1 MNKHINMAS
10 RHNGAKSRIKKT
22 ETKNAQNVE
31 TNLAQP
37 NGSQP
42 APTNSQAQSA
52 PINNHGLP
60 NQGPGMPQIQPS
72 PQLQFSPQMQAS
84 IRLPRNGTQY
94 KILIY
99 CRVSKDDAKTGSHTL
114 ETQIVRAVEAADRKF
129 GVGNYTYEILT
140 DDGLSGGYGHEVTG
154 MQKKTRPTLKKI
166 AEMLDTKIYDGFI
179 IYDSSR
185 FMRNTRAFN
194 DFVEDHI
201 LANEITLVGAS
212 ENIDVETSD
221 GRFIATIMAAKNTK
235 GRDDTIYRTQDAA
248 RRRAEKGYVVG
259 NPPYGW
265 RYQDL
270 RELDPNIRRGIVAV
284 PEQVKVVRLMK
295 DWYVSGWSTSR
306 IAGEL
311 NRMGLTTVT
320 GRPWR
325 QESIRNTLAS
335 PVHSGQV
342 ALGGKL
348 YLGAHFE
355 DRLWD
360 PEEHEQ
366 LVQLGASR
374 KKWHPRAA
382 TESVSVHLL
391 EGLVFCHH
399 CGKRLYTIK
408 AQKEYRAY
416 RCINGQT
423 HGQRTCPHL
432 TVQAQALEQQ
442 VVREA
447 ACITALPELGPLLEQ
462 AAAEAAVQQDA
473 DLINRQA
480 QLLHALEDVKQQISR
495 WAGLFNRGKIAEE
508 QYLEQNLVLLTQKAE
523 FTKDLD
529 ETEAQ
534 LSRRAGREKK
544 VQVMQAAIQ
553 DFSRCWL
560 HLNLE
565 ERRQLLFLMLET
577 CSVERV
583 GRDITLRLKLHFL
596 PEREVLLMI
605 PTGYKKKVEGL
616 GPHAL
621 TPRHLAFLHH
631 LNQGKT
637 TAQAGEALGI
647 VSNTTRFM
655 MTEIRKRMGM
665 HDIQECAAASRSRIA
680 SLLHSLPLGLLR
692 PRTEDGKIV
701 LSEKL
706 LAVFPMLAASAK
718 LEEVATHFGLPIT
731 TVANR
736 KKDIVKRL
744 GTKTIFEAAQKARA
758 LGLLR

>member
-1 MNKHINMAS
+1 MNLPDNNS
-10 RHNGAKSRIKKT
+10 DGNEQDPKKR
-22 ETKNAQNVE
+22 
-31 TNLAQP
+31 
-37 NGSQP
+37 
-42 APTNSQAQSA
+42 A
-52 PINNHGLP
+52 PINNQGAA
-60 NQGPGMPQIQPS
+60 NQGPGLPSIQSCTRP
-72 PQLQFSPQMQAS
+72 PL
-84 IRLPRNGTQY
+84 NGVLY
-94 KILIY
+94 RIIIY
-99 CRVSKDDAKTGSHTL
+99 CRVSKDDALTGSHTL
-114 ETQIVRAVEAADRKF
+114 ETQIARALEAADHKF
-129 GVGNYTYEILT
+129 GAGNYTYEVFT
-140 DDGLSGGYGHEVTG
+140 DDGLSGGLGHEVTG
-154 MQKKTRPTLKKI
+154 LQKKTRGALKKI
-166 AEMLDTKIYDGFI
+166 AQMLDQKIYDGLI
-179 IYDSSR
+179 VYDSSR
-185 FMRNTRAFN
+185 FMRSTRAFW
-194 DFVEDHI
+194 DFIEDHI
-201 LANEITLVGAS
+201 QANGISFIGAA
-212 ENIDVETSD
+212 ENIDIETPE
-221 GRFIATIMAAKNTK
+221 GRFMATIIAGQNTK
-235 GRDDTIYRTQDAA
+235 MREDTIKRTRDAA
-248 RRRAEKGYVVG
+248 RRRAEKGHVVG

-265 RYQDL
+265 HYQDL
-270 RELDPNIRRGIVAV
+270 RDQDPSLPKSELRRGIVPV
-284 PEQVKVVRLMK
+284 PEQVKVVKLMK

-306 IAGEL
+306 IAADL

-320 GRPWR
+320 GSPWR
-325 QESIRNTLAS
+325 QESIRNILAS

-342 ALGGKL
+342 AFGKKL
-348 YLGAHFE
+348 YQGAHFE
-355 DRLWD
+355 HRLWD
-360 PEEHEQ
+360 PEEHEH

-382 TESVSVHLL
+382 TEHVSVHLL

-447 ACITALPELGPLLEQ
+447 ASITALPELGPLLEQ
-462 AAAEAAVQQDA
+462 AAAEAAVQQDT
-473 DLINRQA
+473 DLTNRQA
-480 QLLHALEDVKQQISR
+480 QLSHALEEVKAQISR
-495 WAGLFNRGKIAEE
+495 WAGLFSRGKIAEE
-508 QYLEQNLVLLTQKAE
+508 QYLEQNLILLTQKAE

-534 LSRRAGREKK
+534 LSRRAGRGKE
-544 VQVMQAAIQ
+544 VQAMQAAIQ
-553 DFSRCWL
+553 DFNRCWL

-655 MTEIRKRMGM
+655 ITEIRKRMGM
-665 HDIQECAAASRSRIA
+665 HDIQECAAASRPRIA

-692 PRTEDGKIV
+692 PRTEDGAIV

-736 KKDIVKRL
+736 KQDIVKRL
-744 GTKTIFEAAQKARA
+744 GTKTIFEAGQKARA